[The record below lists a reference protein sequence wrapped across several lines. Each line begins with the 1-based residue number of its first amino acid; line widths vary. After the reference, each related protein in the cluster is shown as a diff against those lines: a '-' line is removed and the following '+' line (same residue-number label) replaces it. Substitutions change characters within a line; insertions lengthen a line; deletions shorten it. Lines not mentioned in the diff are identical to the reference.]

1 MRERRG
7 GHGFGLKTVMRLAY
21 SPADEAFRQEVRAF
35 VRERLPADIRRKVE
49 LGLRL
54 EHADYVTW
62 FRILESRGWLT
73 PGWPVEHGGPGWGP
87 LQRHIFDEETLLGG
101 APRIVAS
108 GIQMLGPV
116 LIAYGTPQ
124 QKAKYLPDIR
134 ASRTWWA
141 QGFSEP
147 GAGSDLAALR
157 TTAVL
162 EPDGQHFVVNGHKVW
177 TSYATWCS
185 MMFALVRTDPGAA
198 KPQEGISFLLIDMAS
213 PGVTVRPIR
222 MLEGGT
228 DLNEVYLDQVRV
240 PRENLVGELHQ
251 GWSYGKFLL
260 GHERTGIAGIGS
272 CKQQLARARAL
283 ATRQGLSGDPL
294 LRARLA
300 QFETEL
306 MALEMTALRL
316 LSRGQR
322 SRTPEVEASMLKV
335 LGTELRQALYE
346 TLLEIGGPD
355 ALPFS
360 AEAQFLEAW
369 AGAAGEGAEGA
380 PPLPVAAECATLAAN
395 ALDSRKLSIYGG
407 SNEVQRNLIARAVLA
422 A

>member
-1 MRERRG
+1 
-7 GHGFGLKTVMRLAY
+7 
-21 SPADEAFRQEVRAF
+21 
-35 VRERLPADIRRKVE
+35 
-49 LGLRL
+49 
-54 EHADYVTW
+54 
-62 FRILESRGWLT
+62 
-73 PGWPVEHGGPGWGP
+73 
-87 LQRHIFDEETLLGG
+87 
-101 APRIVAS
+101 
-108 GIQMLGPV
+108 
-116 LIAYGTPQ
+116 
-124 QKAKYLPDIR
+124 
-134 ASRTWWA
+134 
-141 QGFSEP
+141 
-147 GAGSDLAALR
+147 
-157 TTAVL
+157 
-162 EPDGQHFVVNGHKVW
+162 VNGSKIW
-177 TSYATWCS
+177 TTHAHLANR
-185 MMFALVRTDPGAA
+185 MFALVRTGDTGARR
-198 KPQEGISFLLIDMAS
+198 QEGISFLLIDMAS

-251 GWSYGKFLL
+251 GWGYGKFLL

-283 ATRQGLSGDPL
+283 AERQGLAGDTL
-294 LRARLA
+294 LQARLA
-300 QFETEL
+300 QFGIEL

-335 LGTELRQALYE
+335 RGTELRQALYE

-355 ALPFS
+355 SLPFS

-369 AGAAGEGAEGA
+369 DGDA
-380 PPLPVAAECATLAAN
+380 PPLPTVAECATLAAN
-395 ALDSRKLSIYGG
+395 CLDSRKLSTYGG